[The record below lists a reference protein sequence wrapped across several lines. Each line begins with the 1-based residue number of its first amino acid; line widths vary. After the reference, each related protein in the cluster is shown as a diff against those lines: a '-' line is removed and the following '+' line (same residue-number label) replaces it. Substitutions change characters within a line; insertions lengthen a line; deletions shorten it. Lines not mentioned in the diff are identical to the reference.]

1 MADLSGGGFG
11 SGNQLS
17 AEAGYGLA
25 VGRRLVGTPTL
36 GIGASAYGRDYRL
49 GYKLSVLRSEVLK
62 FELGVTAQRRDL
74 PDPGKT
80 SHGALGQV
88 RATVG
93 RQQTRIGASEGPCL
107 TKTGGAAA
115 ALVQGSCQR
124 QPGFEQ

>member
-1 MADLSGGGFG
+1 M
-11 SGNQLS
+11 
-17 AEAGYGLA
+17 
-25 VGRRLVGTPTL
+25 

-62 FELGVTAQRRDL
+62 FELGVAAQRRDL